1 MFNTYAEAISR
12 YGGNGYGQPA
22 VATPVVYPV
31 IPNSAPIPTP
41 NPMPVNMVSPQ
52 VNDPWG
58 NGMRTNGSI
67 IPNFGNQS
75 TVGGVPGSGTGQ
87 QKPGFF
93 GNMNFMDTAELALGG
108 LQTIGSLWG
117 AWQANKLAGENLA
130 FQKEAYNTNLANS
143 ISAYN
148 TALDDKIRSRAKTEG
163 MSDAE
168 AQAYIDEHELRRKN

>member
-41 NPMPVNMVSPQ
+41 NPGVNMVSPP
-52 VNDPWG
+52 VGDNWG
-58 NGMRTNGSI
+58 AMRNVGAA
-67 IPNFGNQS
+67 IPNFSNQS
-75 TVGGVPGSGTGQ
+75 TVGGVPGTGISQQ